1 MLGTL
6 RALADIAR
14 KEDKKLYLVGGFV
27 RDALRG
33 TQSRD
38 LDLVVSEE
46 AAWFARRAACS
57 LRGSYDPLDTAAQH
71 SRVRTI
77 ADDGLPLVLDFS
89 QCRGKNIVDDLRLR
103 DFTVNAM
110 AVSLDDYLNKQDWQ
124 GRICDPCDGKNDLA
138 AGILR
143 LTAEECLQ
151 DDPVRLLRAVRF
163 LHKLSLRFDPESKEM
178 LRRNAGFIGNALKGK
193 LAIEFFKIL
202 SGSRAAESLRVLH
215 EDLGILSALF
225 APFGAMAA
233 TKSNGEDLLTHGL
246 YTCELL
252 EEILLGNVVSFPEM
266 LPKLSL
272 HLQKDVVEQCPRFA
286 YLKLACILHDVG
298 KIDRRSGKSGQAARF
313 FSYELAGEA
322 YVAGLVKRLNLSSEE
337 GKLLSVLVCNHSRPL
352 YIGKEAEG
360 LPARLRFFQQFR
372 DSVPELVLLALA
384 NAAAD
389 RWADGKDLVTR
400 LTGLLEQFFAG
411 AAADLPEPTISAQ
424 DVMEFFKLPPA
435 RPVGQLLEAA
445 YAAQLAGKVTRR
457 SEALALISKL
467 LEQAGRR
474 EREG

>member
-46 AAWFARRAACS
+46 AAWFARRAAFS
-57 LRGSYDPLDTAAQH
+57 LQGSYDPLDSVAQL
-71 SRVRTI
+71 SRVRII

-89 QCRGKNIVDDLRLR
+89 QRRGGRIEDDLRHR
-103 DFTVNAM
+103 DFTINAM
-110 AVSLDDYLNKQDWQ
+110 AVSLDDYLNEQDWQ
-124 GRICDPCDGKNDLA
+124 GRICDPCGGKDDLA
-138 AGILR
+138 TGILR
-143 LTAEECLQ
+143 LTAEEVLR
-151 DDPVRLLRAVRF
+151 DDPVRLLRSVRF
-163 LHKLSLRFDPESKEM
+163 LHKLSLQFDPETVEM
-178 LRRNAGFIGNALKGK
+178 LRRDARFISTALGSK
-193 LAIEFFKIL
+193 LAIEFFKLL

-215 EDLGILSALF
+215 EDLGVLAAFF
-225 APFGAMAA
+225 APFSAMAA
-233 TKSNGEDLLTHGL
+233 TKSDGEDILTHGL

-252 EEILLGNVVSFPEM
+252 EKILLGSIVSFPEI

-272 HLQKDVVEQCPRFA
+272 HLQKDVAEQRPRLA

-298 KIDRRSGKSGQAARF
+298 KIDGRSGKSGQAARF
-313 FSYELAGEA
+313 FSHELAGEA
-322 YVAGLVKRLNLSSEE
+322 YVASLVKRLKLSGEE
-337 GKLLSVLVCNHSRPL
+337 GKFLSVLVCNHSRPL
-352 YIGKEAEG
+352 YAGKEAG
-360 LPARLRFFQQFR
+360 YLPAQLRFFHQFR
-372 DSVPELVLLALA
+372 DGVPELVLLALA
-384 NAAAD
+384 NLASG
-389 RWADGKDLVTR
+389 READGERVAR

-467 LEQAGRR
+467 LEQAERR
-474 EREG
+474 GREG